1 MRLKDFMS
9 RDVETITMDETVEAA
24 YQKMRRRA
32 IHHLVVMDGKNVI
45 GVVSQRDVNAFSARE
60 REGQRIGD
68 ILESSV
74 VTVGPETTV
83 REAANLMR
91 GRTIGC
97 LPIVDHQKLIGIITT
112 TDILNLLGQG
122 IERISPD
129 VPKRPVSREHPG
141 QKPAGFNPKLSKT

>member
-9 RDVETITMDETVEAA
+9 RDVETVTTEDTVETA
-24 YQKMRRRA
+24 YQKMRLRTIR
-32 IHHLVVMDGKNVI
+32 HLVVLDGKKVV
-45 GVVSQRDVNAFSARE
+45 GVLSQRDINGMDERK
-60 REGQRIGD
+60 REGQRVGD
-68 ILESSV
+68 ILEASA
-74 VTVGPETTV
+74 VTAGPETTL

-97 LPIVDHQKLIGIITT
+97 LPIVEHHKLVGIITT
-112 TDILNLLGQG
+112 TDILDLLGQG

-129 VPKRPVSREHPG
+129 VPKRPITRDHPA